1 MPSNRALNVTVN
13 FTSNEDA
20 NGNYSGPVTYTQTSS
35 TPPMNGLVDING
47 NINLDNLPGNSNY
60 NWAIG
65 INFTLNANVKDR
77 NGNNVPCVWAT
88 PTSKA
93 CSVYA
98 PDGSPA
104 TNMVVTRDPNTPTF
118 MTIANPNN
126 DQSKSKANRTYTYK
140 PGVMLPSANNYFIGL
155 DPTMTNTGTKVID
168 GDDLDDDDLDLGRK
182 D

>member
-13 FTSNEDA
+13 FTSTEDA
-20 NGNYSGPVTYTQTSS
+20 NGNYAGQVTFTQTSS
-35 TPPMNGLVDING
+35 SPPMNGVVDING

-65 INFTLNANVKDR
+65 INFTLNAMVHDR
-77 NGNNVPCVWAT
+77 NGNNLLSVWAT

-98 PDGSPA
+98 PDGSAA
-104 TNMVVTRDPNTPTF
+104 TNMVVTQNSSTPLL
-118 MTIANPNN
+118 MSIANPNN

-140 PGVMLPSANNYFIGL
+140 PGVMLPTVDNYFIGL
-155 DPTMTNTGTKVID
+155 DPTMTNSGTRVM
-168 GDDLDDDDLDLGRK
+168 DDDEDNDDQNISRI

>member
-13 FTSNEDA
+13 FTSTEDA
-20 NGNYSGPVTYTQTSS
+20 NGNYGGPVTFTQTSS
-35 TPPMNGLVDING
+35 TPPMNGVVDING
-47 NINLDNLPGNSNY
+47 NIDLNQLPGNSNY

-65 INFTLNANVKDR
+65 INFTLNAVVKDR
-77 NGNNVPCVWAT
+77 NGNPVQCVWAT
-88 PTSKA
+88 PMSKA

-98 PDGSPA
+98 PDGTPA
-104 TNMVVTRDPNTPTF
+104 TNMTVTQNPSTPLL
-118 MTIANPNN
+118 MSIANPNN
-126 DQSKSKANRTYTYK
+126 DQSKSRANRTYTYK

-168 GDDLDDDDLDLGRK
+168 GDDLDDDDLDLGRI

>member
-1 MPSNRALNVTVN
+1 MPGNRALNITVN
-13 FTSNEDA
+13 FTSTQAADGSYA
-20 NGNYSGPVTYTQTSS
+20 GTVTFTQMPSS
-35 TPPMNGLVDING
+35 PPMNGVVDING

-65 INFTLNANVKDR
+65 INFTLNAVVKDR
-77 NGNNVPCVWAT
+77 NGNSVQCVWAT

-98 PDGSPA
+98 ADGTPA
-104 TNMVVTRDPNTPTF
+104 TNMVVSRDPGNPLY

-140 PGVMLPSANNYFIGL
+140 PGVMLPTVNNYFIGL
-155 DPTMTNTGTKVID
+155 DPSLTNTGTRVID
-168 GDDLDDDDLDLGRK
+168 GDEGGEDEDEQD
-182 D
+182 

>member
-1 MPSNRALNVTVN
+1 MPGNRALNVTVN
-13 FTSNEDA
+13 FTSTEDA
-20 NGNYSGPVTYTQTSS
+20 NGNYGGPVTFTQTPSS
-35 TPPMNGLVDING
+35 PPMNGVVDING

-88 PTSKA
+88 PISKA

-104 TNMVVTRDPNTPTF
+104 INMVVSRDPNTPTF

-140 PGVMLPSANNYFIGL
+140 PGVMLPTVNNYFIGL
-155 DPTMTNTGTKVID
+155 DPMMINSGIKTR
-168 GDDLDDDDLDLGRK
+168 DDDEDHQGEDEE
-182 D
+182 